1 MAISWDQDDEQ
12 TTGVESNTIPVNVGV
27 NATAVSS
34 LDFENRLQ
42 NLLTMLDGS
51 EDAGVDFIKRVEA
64 SLRLLYG
71 DYVANSM
78 EILGA
83 DLNALKL
90 GGLLIQLAT
99 ENEKELLHGIDFL
112 RILRIDLLNITASPY
127 TNFDALFADW
137 SADDDDSLETV
148 CCYIHFLYGTLGESG
163 FRILVTQLQR
173 EGFSLRGSISS
184 ILSND
189 YGGFYA
195 WGDAALRLWTEYR
208 LRLSPIDW
216 DAIGGLPDA
225 SLSDVE

>member
-1 MAISWDQDDEQ
+1 MATSWDQDGEQ

-34 LDFENRLQ
+34 LDIGNRLQ

-51 EDAGVDFIKRVEA
+51 EDAGVDFMKRVEA
-64 SLRLLYG
+64 SVRLLYG

-83 DLNALKL
+83 DLNAVKL

-99 ENEKELLHGIDFL
+99 ENEIELLHGIDFL
-112 RILRIDLLNITASPY
+112 RILGIDLLNITASPY
-127 TNFDALFADW
+127 TNFDALFANW
-137 SADDDDSLETV
+137 SADDEDNLETV
-148 CCYIHFLYGTLGESG
+148 CRHINFLYGTFGESG

-184 ILSND
+184 ILNND
-189 YGGFYA
+189 YERFLCLGKCCFA
-195 WGDAALRLWTEYR
+195 PVD
-208 LRLSPIDW
+208 
-216 DAIGGLPDA
+216 
-225 SLSDVE
+225 

>member
-1 MAISWDQDDEQ
+1 MATSWDQDGEQ

-34 LDFENRLQ
+34 LDFGNRLQ

-51 EDAGVDFIKRVEA
+51 EDAGVDFMKRVEA
-64 SLRLLYG
+64 SVRLLYG

-83 DLNALKL
+83 DLNAVKL

-99 ENEKELLHGIDFL
+99 ENEIELLHGIDFL
-112 RILRIDLLNITASPY
+112 RILGIDLLNITASPY
-127 TNFDALFADW
+127 TNFDALFANW
-137 SADDDDSLETV
+137 SADDEDNLETV
-148 CCYIHFLYGTLGESG
+148 CRHINFLYGTFGESG

-184 ILSND
+184 ILNND
-189 YGGFYA
+189 YEGFYA
-195 WGDAALRLWTEYR
+195 WGNAALRLW
-208 LRLSPIDW
+208 LSTVY
-216 DAIGGLPDA
+216 AYLLLIGTQLA
-225 SLSDVE
+225 VCLMHH